1 MNFPSTQILN
11 FFDNPYDI
19 IHFADSLE
27 YKNNQGVF
35 PGVRTEE
42 MAVVAPD
49 FFRFLCQRTLSIFY
63 PGITDKSFLVH
74 WNAES
79 RFQKI
84 THDDLVDGT
93 KTWVHNDKDAT
104 FTSIIYLSPNM
115 LGNGTGI
122 YLPKS
127 TGGVYYSDKAKQLK
141 INHFYENSIEDKEE
155 YFKELEAHNDK
166 FYRAA
171 HFDSVFNSHLIFDGH
186 YPHKA
191 ETDIKEGET
200 RLTLITFFNQVTA
213 PYFPLGNMRKIL

>member
-49 FFRFLCQRTLSIFY
+49 FFRFLCQRTLAIFY

-93 KTWVHNDKDAT
+93 KTWVHDDREAT

>member
-27 YKNNQGVF
+27 YERNLGTY
-35 PGVRTEE
+35 PGARTED
-42 MAVVAPD
+42 MSLVAPE
-49 FFRFLCQRTLSIFY
+49 FFRFLCQRTLAIFY
-63 PGITDKSFLVH
+63 PGITDKSFFVY
-74 WNAES
+74 WNADA

-84 THDDLVDGT
+84 TYDDLVDGT
-93 KTWVHNDKDAT
+93 KTWVHDDREAT
-104 FTSIIYLSPNM
+104 FTSIVYLSPNM

-127 TGGVYYSDKAKQLK
+127 TGDVYYSDKASESKK
-141 INHFYENSIEDKEE
+141 NHYHKNSIEDKEK
-155 YFKELEAHNDK
+155 YLKELEAHNSK
-166 FYRAA
+166 FHRAA
-171 HFDSVFNSHLIFDGH
+171 YFDSIFNSHLIFDGH

-191 ETDIKEGET
+191 ETNIKEGET
-200 RLTLITFFNQVTA
+200 RLTLITFFYQVNA

>member
-1 MNFPSTQILN
+1 MNFPNTQILN

-27 YKNNQGVF
+27 YERNLGTY
-35 PGVRTEE
+35 PGARTED
-42 MAVVAPD
+42 MSLVAPE

-63 PGITDKSFLVH
+63 PGITDKSSFVY
-74 WNAES
+74 WNADA

-84 THDDLVDGT
+84 TYDDLVDGT
-93 KTWVHNDKDAT
+93 KTWVHDDREAT

-127 TGGVYYSDKAKQLK
+127 TGDVYYSDKALK
-141 INHFYENSIEDKEE
+141 SKVNHYQENSIEDKEE
-155 YFKELEAHNDK
+155 YFKELEAHNSK
-166 FYRAA
+166 FYKAA

-186 YPHKA
+186 QPHKA
-191 ETDIKEGET
+191 ETNIKEGET
-200 RLTLITFFNQVTA
+200 RLTLITFFYQVTA

>member
-1 MNFPSTQILN
+1 MNFPNTQILN

-27 YKNNQGVF
+27 YERNLGTY
-35 PGVRTEE
+35 PGARTED
-42 MAVVAPD
+42 MSLVAPE

-63 PGITDKSFLVH
+63 PGITDKSSFVY
-74 WNAES
+74 WNADA

-84 THDDLVDGT
+84 TYDDLVDGT
-93 KTWVHNDKDAT
+93 KTWVHDDREAT
-104 FTSIIYLSPNM
+104 FTSIVYLSPNM

-127 TGGVYYSDKAKQLK
+127 TGDVYYSDKASESKK
-141 INHFYENSIEDKEE
+141 NHYHKNSIEDKEE
-155 YFKELEAHNDK
+155 YFKELDTHNSK
-166 FYRAA
+166 FYKAA

-186 YPHKA
+186 QPHKA
-191 ETDIKEGET
+191 ETNIKEGET
-200 RLTLITFFNQVTA
+200 RLTLITFFYQVTA

>member
-84 THDDLVDGT
+84 THEDLVDGT

-127 TGGVYYSDKAKQLK
+127 TGDVYYSDKAKQLK

>member
-1 MNFPSTQILN
+1 MNFPNTQILN

-27 YKNNQGVF
+27 YERNLGTY
-35 PGVRTEE
+35 PGARTED
-42 MAVVAPD
+42 MSLVAPE

-63 PGITDKSFLVH
+63 PGITDKSSFVY
-74 WNAES
+74 WNADA

-84 THDDLVDGT
+84 TYDDLVDGT
-93 KTWVHNDKDAT
+93 KTWVHDDREAT

>member
-27 YKNNQGVF
+27 YKSNQGVF
-35 PGVRTEE
+35 PGARTEE

-49 FFRFLCQRTLSIFY
+49 FFKFLCQRILSVFY
-63 PGITDKSFLVH
+63 PGITDKSFFVH

-79 RFQKI
+79 CFQKI

-93 KTWVHNDKDAT
+93 KTWVHDDREAT

-122 YLPKS
+122 YLHKS
-127 TGGVYYSDKAKQLK
+127 TGDVYYSDKAKQLK